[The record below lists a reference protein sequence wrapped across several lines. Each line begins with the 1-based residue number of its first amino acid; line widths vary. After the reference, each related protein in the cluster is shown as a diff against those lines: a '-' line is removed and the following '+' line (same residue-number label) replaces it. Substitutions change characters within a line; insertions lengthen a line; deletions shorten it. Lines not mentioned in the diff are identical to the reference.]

1 MKWKR
6 GQEGRQRYIST
17 YNIYMYIICTRHAR
31 IRLPGKVMR
40 QLSEKNTSEHFKA
53 PQKPRLSSKL
63 DKLEQFQRVVR
74 LILHLIRPRKVFKRC
89 WDATSQS
96 QLLQKLKEP
105 REFRQLYFISYHLYL
120 PARGYNRFV
129 WGIHIVWQEEG
140 GVAELKFFVW
150 LRS

>member
-1 MKWKR
+1 
-6 GQEGRQRYIST
+6 
-17 YNIYMYIICTRHAR
+17 MYIICTRHAR

-63 DKLEQFQRVVR
+63 YKLEQFQRVVR
-74 LILHLIRPRKVFKRC
+74 SILHLIRPCKVFKRC
-89 WDATSQS
+89 QDATSQS

-129 WGIHIVWQEEG
+129 CVPQGEYALCGQERGVG
-140 GVAELKFFVW
+140 GVTELKFFVW